1 MTTHDQRRMPV
12 KLDRE
17 EVETFLNTEARLMDE
32 HLYHEWENL
41 WTDDGVYWIPL
52 GEDTDYDP
60 TKRVSLIYD
69 DRELIAA
76 RVRRLTGNFD
86 FAQQPKSH
94 LCRLVSNIEIDDGDG
109 EEATV
114 RSRFH
119 LVEYRRSREHFW
131 AGGTEHRLVRDDDGR
146 LRMRFKKVL
155 LTNREDSLPNC
166 SFLF

>member
-1 MTTHDQRRMPV
+1 VGLERAT
-12 KLDRE
+12 
-17 EVETFLNTEARLMDE
+17 VEGFLHTEARLMDE
-32 HLYHEWENL
+32 YRYPEWEEL
-41 WTDDGVYWIPL
+41 WTDDGIYWVPL
-52 GEDTDYDP
+52 GEDADYDP

-94 LCRLVSNIEIDDGDG
+94 LCRLIANIEVEDGDEQG
-109 EEATV
+109 SVV

-119 LVEYRRSREHFW
+119 LVEYRRSKQHFW
-131 AGGTEHRLVRDDDGR
+131 AGNLEHHLVRNEDGD

-155 LTNREDSLPNC
+155 LTNRHESLPNC